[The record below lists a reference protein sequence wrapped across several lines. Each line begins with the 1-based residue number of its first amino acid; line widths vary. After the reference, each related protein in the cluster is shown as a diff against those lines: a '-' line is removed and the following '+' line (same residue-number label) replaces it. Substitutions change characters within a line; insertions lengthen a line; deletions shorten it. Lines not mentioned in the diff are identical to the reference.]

1 MNFYKLIEK
10 DRNRTRTFNLDLVQ
24 CFVINENLKTV
35 QLYYSAKDQTELQ
48 ITDELIRKLKQM
60 GIL

>member
-1 MNFYKLIEK
+1 MNFYKVIEK

-24 CFVINENLKTV
+24 CFVINENLKIV
-35 QLYYSAKDQTELQ
+35 QLYYSAKDHTELQ

>member
-1 MNFYKLIEK
+1 MNFYKVIEK